1 MSIFLLCSNVFCT
14 NIQQSTQLEKKTS
27 KKIIKEQKKKN
38 TKKENILSEEDLKRL
53 IDSAYTPK
61 KIIIKDVDQD
71 KDIIFFEEKR

>member
-1 MSIFLLCSNVFCT
+1 
-14 NIQQSTQLEKKTS
+14 
-27 KKIIKEQKKKN
+27 
-38 TKKENILSEEDLKRL
+38 L